1 MQTMASEKNKKP
13 HVPLPTPLQE
23 KFLKAHAEGVGVLKA
38 AESAG
43 YAKPKASLSAIL
55 QSPAVAGALED
66 RRKAVAEKIV
76 YTAVEAMNEAK
87 EAMNFAKSTRNANA
101 YVKAVEL
108 RTKLQGLLVE
118 KHDFRM
124 AGQFAINIKG
134 IDDKPTI
141 DIPVGDGRLAL
152 PLAAQEPAD
161 DEEVDPFS

>member
-1 MQTMASEKNKKP
+1 MASEKIKNP
-13 HVPLPTPLQE
+13 RVPLPTPLQE

-38 AESAG
+38 AEVAG
-43 YAKPKASLSAIL
+43 YSKPKSSLSTIL
-55 QSPAVAGALED
+55 NSPAVAGALEE
-66 RRKAVAEKIV
+66 RRKVVAEKIV
-76 YTAVEAMNEAK
+76 YTAVEAMK
-87 EAMNFAKSTRNANA
+87 EAEEGMKFARETRNANA

-152 PLAAQEPAD
+152 PLSAQEPAE